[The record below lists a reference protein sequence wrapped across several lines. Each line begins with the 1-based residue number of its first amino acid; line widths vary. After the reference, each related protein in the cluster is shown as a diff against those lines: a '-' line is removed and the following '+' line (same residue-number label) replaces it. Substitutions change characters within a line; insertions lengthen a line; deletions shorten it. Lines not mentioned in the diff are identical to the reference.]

1 MFSEMSFKCRSTTSF
16 ASSSYTLTD
25 PNSDLTRPEKAYGL
39 GIYAPKKRNASS
51 SSASASSFSTAA
63 SFLTPRPSLKTLR
76 THASLAG
83 PQPLHLHSK
92 SYPTTSSAHSPLPP
106 VPTYNPEKY
115 KNFPP
120 LQHLHSYK
128 KSYSSSGPPPPPR
141 RAYTLKRR
149 GSQGTLRVVLRSP
162 SCPMMLGE
170 HREDIFDEKV
180 IVKVKAEE
188 DSKPSNAIINK
199 SLVRTLS
206 LGAESISSVYSRSLS
221 GEDPEPTANIA
232 PRTTSIPATTTTN
245 NRYQPRPYHQ
255 HQLPG
260 IPNPHTATSSL
271 PKIPPQNPQ
280 YRPFRPARPS
290 SGPAPGPRPQSG
302 ARPPPIRYHHHNPSH
317 HYQQQQH
324 QHQHQHQ
331 PGNNNNGNN
340 NRILVR
346 NHFPGPGHDP
356 KHHQR
361 GRKTASAEEVR
372 SGGRL
377 TGPGHD
383 PRHHQRNRKAASAE
397 EIRCRNSRLPVARAV
412 SGFGDVRDWSHGGGH
427 GGFVSGE
434 MVVGGGWAARCGLP
448 PLPVDRA
455 VARFREV

>member
-25 PNSDLTRPEKAYGL
+25 PNSDPLYNLYPTRPEKAYGL
-39 GIYAPKKRNASS
+39 GIYAPKKSNASS
-51 SSASASSFSTAA
+51 SSASAFSFSTAA

-83 PQPLHLHSK
+83 PRPLHLHSK

-106 VPTYNPEKY
+106 VPTYNPGKY

-128 KSYSSSGPPPPPR
+128 KSSSGPPPPPR
-141 RAYTLKRR
+141 RAYTLNMR

-162 SCPMMLGE
+162 SCPLMLGD
-170 HREDIFDEKV
+170 HKEDIFDEE
-180 IVKVKAEE
+180 VKVKAKAKE
-188 DSKPSNAIINK
+188 DSKPSNAIVNK
-199 SLVRTLS
+199 PLARTLS

-221 GEDPEPTANIA
+221 GDDPEPMTTIA
-232 PRTTSIPATTTTN
+232 PRTTIPATTTTT
-245 NRYQPRPYHQ
+245 NRPQPRPYHQ

-260 IPNPHTATSSL
+260 VSNPHTATKTSSL
-271 PKIPPQNPQ
+271 KEIPPQNPR
-280 YRPFRPARPS
+280 YRPFRPERPS

-302 ARPPPIRYHHHNPSH
+302 ARPPPIRCHQ
-317 HYQQQQH
+317 HYQQQQQQHHHQH

-331 PGNNNNGNN
+331 PGNNN

-356 KHHQR
+356 RHHRQR
-361 GRKTASAEEVR
+361 SRKTA
-372 SGGRL
+372 
-377 TGPGHD
+377 
-383 PRHHQRNRKAASAE
+383 NAE
-397 EIRCRNSRLPVARAV
+397 EIRCRNSGRLPVARAV
-412 SGFGDVRDWSHGGGH
+412 SGLGDVRDWGAGAGGGTR
-427 GGFVSGE
+427 GVGIGE
-434 MVVGGGWAARCGLP
+434 TMVGSGWAARCGLP
-448 PLPVDRA
+448 PLPVERA
-455 VARFREV
+455 AARFREI